1 MKFVGVSW
9 KKQRRKW
16 RARIHHYGKKQH
28 LGYFNGE
35 QEAARVVDTAAR
47 RLRGEDAHGGRVGND
62 LLRLNAFPLLLL
74 LFISAASSQVRTAVD
89 RVRASAARVSA
100 LRLRKLV

>member
-1 MKFVGVSW
+1 MMKVVGVSW
-9 KKQRRKW
+9 YKSKRKW
-16 RARIHHYGKKQH
+16 GARIHHDGKQQH
-28 LGYFNGE
+28 LGCFDDE
-35 QEAARVVDTAAR
+35 QEAARAVDTAAR

-89 RVRASAARVSA
+89 RSPRECRASQCVAFT
-100 LRLRKLV
+100 

>member
-16 RARIHHYGKKQH
+16 RARIHRYGKKQH
-28 LGYFNGE
+28 LGYFNDE

-47 RLRGEDAHGGRVGND
+47 RLRGEDAHGGR
-62 LLRLNAFPLLLL
+62 
-74 LFISAASSQVRTAVD
+74 ASR
-89 RVRASAARVSA
+89 
-100 LRLRKLV
+100 